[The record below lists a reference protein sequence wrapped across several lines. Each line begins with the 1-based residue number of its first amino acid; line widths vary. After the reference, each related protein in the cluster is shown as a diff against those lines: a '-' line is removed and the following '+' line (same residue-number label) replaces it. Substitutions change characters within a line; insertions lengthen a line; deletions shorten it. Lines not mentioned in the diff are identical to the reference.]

1 MPENDLEKKNQL
13 AALGLTAPVEQP
25 KKLEAQQASPANKY
39 GGAAIL
45 AAGSLLGGLMAQ
57 KAQQEAQQRSLASQ
71 IEKMKAEEESKSL
84 SSSQQAQQDAF
95 TRLMSSYRSALT

>member
-25 KKLEAQQASPANKY
+25 KKLEAQKDSKDNKY
-39 GGAAIL
+39 GSAGIL